1 MIGYSGPMRV
11 LPGLLAFAFIAFGQ
25 TSPSV
30 HATLESLYK
39 VHGFRGVAISPNGRE
54 LVWVETLKKANGTD
68 SHNSAIY
75 EAPVN
80 DPSAKRRIS
89 AAQGTQEA
97 LESAVS
103 WSPDS
108 SRIVFLSDAG
118 QSGQPEIYI
127 AEAQGGEPRKLTSL
141 KGFLADPRFSP
152 DGKEIAFLFTENA
165 PRVAG
170 PLAPST
176 PEIGVIDQK
185 IYEQRIAVLNAETGA
200 VRTVTPADIYV
211 YEYDWSPDGR
221 QFAYTAAP
229 GVGDNNWWVAQ
240 LYRIAADVHS
250 APELVVKPPAQ
261 IAVPRWSPDGQNIAF
276 IGGIMS
282 DEGSTGGDIYLA
294 PADGG
299 SISDL
304 TPGRKSSAAW
314 LDWLYS
320 GKLLFGEDAGGG
332 VDIAVLNPRSREVEV
347 LWTGNEQLRFGG
359 VAEDGK
365 TSAVIRTSWERAPEV
380 WAGPIGEWHGVT
392 TANEGAHRDW
402 GKAEKIEWTNGGY
415 NVNGWLLFPANFDPQ
430 KRYPLVVSVHGGP
443 AAQKAPSWPS
453 ASFDLSILATQ
464 GYFVFFPNPRGSYG
478 EGEAFTRA
486 NVKDFGYG
494 DLSDILTGVDQVLK
508 RAPIDPDRI
517 GIGGWSYGGYMT
529 MWAVTQTH
537 RFKAAV
543 AGAGIAN
550 WQSYY
555 GENLIDQWMIPYFG
569 ASVYDDPAVYAKSS
583 PITYIKNV
591 KTPTLIVVGDRD
603 AECPMPQSR
612 EFWHAL
618 QTLGVK
624 TQFVVYPNE
633 GHHFN
638 DPAHVQDVLE
648 RTISW
653 FQTNL

>member
-1 MIGYSGPMRV
+1 MRV
-11 LPGLLAFAFIAFGQ
+11 FIGFLASAFLVFGDQAGGQ
-25 TSPSV
+25 TPPSV
-30 HATLESLYK
+30 HSTLEALYK
-39 VHGFRGVAISPNGRE
+39 VHGFRGTAISPNGRE
-54 LVWVETLKKANGTD
+54 LAWVETLKKANGTD
-68 SHNSAIY
+68 SRDSAIY
-75 EAPVN
+75 VAPVN
-80 DPSAKRRIS
+80 DPSSRLRIT
-89 AAQGTQEA
+89 ATGGGQEKA
-97 LESAVS
+97 TESGVS

-108 SRIVFLSDAG
+108 SRIVFVSDAE
-118 QSGQPEIYI
+118 QPGQPEIYVV
-127 AEAQGGEPRKLTSL
+127 EAHGGTPRKLTSL
-141 KGFLADPRFSP
+141 KGYLAAPRFSP
-152 DGKEIAFLFTENA
+152 DGKEVAFLFTENA

-185 IYEQRIAVLNAETGA
+185 IYEQRIAVLNIETGGLR
-200 VRTVTPADIYV
+200 VVTPSDLYV
-211 YEYDWSPDGR
+211 YEYDWSPDGQ

-240 LYRIAADVHS
+240 LYRISANKHS

-261 IAVPRWSPDGQNIAF
+261 IAVPRWSPDGQSIAF

-304 TPGRKSSAAW
+304 TPGRKSNAAW
-314 LDWLYS
+314 LDWLSS
-320 GKLLFGEDAGGG
+320 GKLLFGEDADGG
-332 VDIAVLNPRSREVEV
+332 VDIAVLNPRSREAEV
-347 LWTGNEQLRFGG
+347 LWKGNEQIRFGG
-359 VAEDGK
+359 VALDGT
-365 TSAVIRTSWERAPEV
+365 TSAIIRTSWDHAPEV
-380 WAGPIGEWHGVT
+380 WAGPIGDWHAVT
-392 TANEGAHRDW
+392 TVNAGAQRDW
-402 GKAEKIEWTNGGY
+402 GKAEKIKWTNGGY
-415 NVNGWLLFPANFDPQ
+415 DVDGWLLFPANFDPQ

-453 ASFDLSILATQ
+453 ANFDLSILATQ

-478 EGEAFTRA
+478 EGEAFTHA

-494 DLSDILTGVDQVLK
+494 DLADILTGVDQVLK
-508 RAPIDPDRI
+508 LAPIDPDRI
-517 GIGGWSYGGYMT
+517 GVGGWSYGGYMT

-555 GENLIDQWMIPYFG
+555 GQNLIDQWMIPYFG

-648 RTISW
+648 RTINW

>member
-1 MIGYSGPMRV
+1 MRALIVV
-11 LPGLLAFAFIAFGQ
+11 LAGALLSVAQTVSGQ
-25 TSPSV
+25 TPPSV
-30 HATLESLYK
+30 HSTLESLYK
-39 VHGFRGVAISPNGRE
+39 VHSFRAAAIAPNGRE
-54 LVWVETLKKANGTD
+54 LAWVETLKKPNGTD
-68 SHNSAIY
+68 SGHSAIY
-75 EAPVN
+75 IAALN
-80 DPSAKRRIS
+80 DPAAKRHVT
-89 AAQGTQEA
+89 AVKDTQKDA
-97 LESAVS
+97 SESGIS

-108 SRIVFLSDAG
+108 AHIVFVSDAAEP
-118 QSGQPEIYI
+118 SQPEIYE
-127 AEAQGGEPRKLTSL
+127 AEAHGGTPRKLTSL
-141 KGFLADPRFSP
+141 KGFLAAPRFSP

-176 PEIGVIDQK
+176 PETGVVDQK
-185 IYEQRIAVLNAETGA
+185 IYEQRIAVLNPETG
-200 VRTVTPADIYV
+200 VLRIVTPSDIYV
-211 YEYDWSPDGR
+211 YEYDWSPDGQ

-229 GVGDNNWWVAQ
+229 GVGDNNWWIAQ
-240 LYRIAADVHS
+240 LYRGSATTPS

-294 PADGG
+294 SLSGG
-299 SISDL
+299 NISDL
-304 TPGRKSSAAW
+304 TPGRPSSAAW
-314 LDWLYS
+314 LDWLAN
-320 GKLLFGEDAGGG
+320 GKMLVGEDREGG
-332 VDIAVLNPRSREVEV
+332 VDIALLNPSSREAEV

-359 VAEDGK
+359 VAQDGR

-380 WAGPIGEWHGVT
+380 WAGPIGDWRAVT
-392 TANEGAHRDW
+392 TVNSALRPDW
-402 GKAEKIEWTNGGY
+402 GKTEKVKWTNGGY
-415 NVNGWLLFPANFDPQ
+415 DVNGWLLYPANFDAQ
-430 KRYPLVVSVHGGP
+430 KHYPLVVSVHGGP

-453 ASFDLSILATQ
+453 AGFDLSILATQ
-464 GYFVFFPNPRGSYG
+464 GYFVFFPNPRGSFG
-478 EGEAFTRA
+478 EGEAFTRG

-494 DLSDILTGVDQVLK
+494 DLSDILTGVDTVLK
-508 RAPIDPDRI
+508 LAPIDPGRI
-517 GIGGWSYGGYMT
+517 GVGGWSYGGYMT

-543 AGAGIAN
+543 AGAGIAD

-555 GENLIDQWMIPYFG
+555 GQNLIDQWMIPYFG

-648 RTISW
+648 RTINW
-653 FQTNL
+653 FQSNL